1 MKSLYVIG
9 PIVMETDH
17 VGYWQIHPFILF
29 KKEFRKAGYDV
40 ILKQALTVED
50 IKNETDQIDQAD
62 IIFFRPGWPE
72 NKEEVLKLSKSL
84 REKYHDS
91 KLIMIDP
98 WDQTS
103 SFFFESLPYLNAMV
117 KYETLSD
124 KSLYLKDY
132 KTGVYLN
139 DKLIDEVGMSL
150 AEGWSVKSTIK
161 KGQQHKIVSGNF
173 IIDPYIIPKI
183 RSPINNFLLGMRRN
197 NVGLFC
203 HMSVGKRGKLEWYGK
218 HRLLAI
224 EQMKKLSNYNISV
237 EAEYDGEPRI
247 SRRQYVKRLKASK
260 VAFSPLG
267 WGEMTM
273 RSFEAIAHRSLLIQ
287 PDISHLDIFPNI
299 FVPYETYIPVK
310 LDLSDL
316 AEKCEYYIN
325 NKGKRIEIVNNARE
339 AFLREFTSEKFIS
352 HMEAI
357 IATPE
362 SPQIL

>member
-1 MKSLYVIG
+1 MKKLYVIG
-9 PIVMETDH
+9 PKIKKTDY
-17 VGYWQIHPFILF
+17 VGYWQLYPFILF
-29 KKEFRKAGYDV
+29 KKEFRKAGYNV

-50 IKNETDQIDQAD
+50 IKNETNKIDQAD

-72 NKEEVLKLSKSL
+72 NKDDVLSLCKSL
-84 REKYHDS
+84 REKYYDS

-103 SFFFESLPYLNAMV
+103 SVFFESLPYLNAMV

-139 DKLIDEVGMSL
+139 DKLIDDGILPDEN
-150 AEGWSVKSTIK
+150 WSTKSIIG
-161 KGQQHKIVSGNF
+161 KGQHHKIVSGNF

-183 RSPINNFLLGMRRN
+183 KSPISNWLLKIKDNNLD
-197 NVGLFC
+197 LFC
-203 HMSVGKRGKLEWYGK
+203 HVSVGKRDELQWYGK

-224 EQMKKLSNYNISV
+224 EQMRKLSNYNISV
-237 EAEYDGEPRI
+237 EAEYEGEPRI

-260 VAFSPLG
+260 VVFSPLG

-273 RSFEAIAHRSLLIQ
+273 RTFEAIAHRSLLIQ

-325 NKGKRIEIVNNARE
+325 NEAKRIQIVNNARE
-339 AFLREFTSEKFIS
+339 AFLKEFTSEKFIN

-357 IATPE
+357 LATPE
-362 SPQIL
+362 SP